1 MSSLAAPLPTGL
13 PVRLLWGFYDTGVLA
28 WRNLLRVLRNPV
40 FLVTEVVIQPVLFT
54 LLFAYIFGGA
64 IHIPGFAYVDFL
76 MPGIFVQTIT
86 FGSMNTATGLA
97 EDLEKGLMDRFRSL
111 PVAYW
116 AVPVA
121 RVAADLVLDLSGLV
135 LMISVAYL
143 IGFRFHGGPGQTVG
157 ALALVLLWGFAICC
171 FGTLLGALLRKP
183 TTVQAFGFLVMFP
196 LTFASSTFVPV
207 RTMPGWLQAF
217 SGHSPITAVVDAAR
231 HLILNTPGGESS
243 VAAALAWSVGVLAV
257 SIPAAAYCFQRL
269 TR

>member
-1 MSSLAAPLPTGL
+1 MSAVAVAAPPTH
-13 PVRLLWGFYDTGVLA
+13 VRLIWGFYDTGVLA

-40 FLVTEVVIQPVLFT
+40 FLVTEVVVQPVLFT

-64 IHIPGFAYVDFL
+64 IHIPGFAYIDFL

-121 RVAADLVLDLSGLV
+121 RVVADLLLDLCGLA
-135 LMISVAYL
+135 LMIAVAYL
-143 IGFRFHGGPGQTVG
+143 IGFRFHGGPAQSVG
-157 ALALVLLWGFAICC
+157 ALALVLLWGFAIAC
-171 FGTLLGALLRKP
+171 FGTLLGVLLRKP

-207 RTMPGWLQAF
+207 RTMPAWLQAF
-217 SGHSPITAVVDAAR
+217 SSHSPITSVVDAAR
-231 HLILNTPGGESS
+231 HLILNAPKRESS
-243 VAAALAWSVGVLAV
+243 IAGALAWSIGVMVV
-257 SIPAAAYCFQRL
+257 SVPVAAYLFRRL